1 MVEFAQTRGWE
12 VRDGRIYF
20 PEQNLQAGEEEERE
34 GGRLIMANVVGYA
47 RELETIV

>member
-1 MVEFAQTRGWE
+1 MEFARTRGWE

-20 PEQNLQAGEEEERE
+20 PEQNLQAGEQEERE
-34 GGRLIMANVVGYA
+34 DARQTMSNVVGYA